1 VFGAFLCLVG
11 AMVPVVRAVL
21 TTPYRRSVQ
30 WDVKSVR
37 RQSGRVGREFRQ
49 VLIWTGRSEARDV
62 NEHMQTTK
70 LERISVKGDRRKA
83 ETVKVCRRER
93 QVVKLCV
100 VSSAG
105 LLVGDDAWGSPRA
118 RHEITVRL
126 G

>member
-1 VFGAFLCLVG
+1 
-11 AMVPVVRAVL
+11 
-21 TTPYRRSVQ
+21 
-30 WDVKSVR
+30 
-37 RQSGRVGREFRQ
+37 
-49 VLIWTGRSEARDV
+49 
-62 NEHMQTTK
+62 MQTTK

-118 RHEITVRL
+118 RHEILSGLDRYGSSRDFQNFSIKQASCFESLLFSRRVHLSRQRAPKS
-126 G
+126 